1 MKRLNSA
8 LAMDGVEFLAHARNH
23 LERNGQGAEYS
34 NAQWQANGNDPHFEL
49 TTQDGSPARLASG
62 WYWLDIEMSP
72 TDTGGEHHPKLYVNY
87 GAGYLEADALLLD
100 RFVGRKGIA
109 GVVCFIRDVHGLR
122 FDPLETEGKFGLGR
136 LRLAPMPK
144 AWAAFRMF
152 RSILARDGNRLGF
165 IRTAALQAW
174 NARARPRGFGDWL
187 YKNYKGVQVTH
198 EADYASW
205 VSQFDTYT
213 RDQLKDMARNVRR
226 LARQPLIS
234 IVMPTYNSPERWL
247 TRCIDSVRQQAYPH
261 WELCVADDAST
272 APHVRKVLQRYA
284 RRDKR
289 IKVAFRE
296 RNGHISE
303 ASNTALDM
311 ASGEWIALLDHD
323 DELPPHAL
331 YAVALEINE
340 HPEARM
346 IYSDEDKIDGLGQRF
361 EPYFKSDWNYDLF
374 LGQNMVSHLGVY
386 HAELIRKVGGF
397 RKGLEGSQDY
407 DLALRFIEQI
417 RPGQIRHIP
426 RVLYHWRAIDGS
438 TAVSMDE
445 KNYAAVAAQRALREH
460 LVRIGEQETEVEVY
474 RYGYRV
480 RRHGQVPDPT
490 PKVSLVIPTRDRVEL
505 LRMCVES
512 ILKHTEYPNYEIVV
526 VDNQSSDPAALAY
539 FEQIRVHPKVRVLRY
554 DALFNFSAINNYAVA
569 NCDGD
574 VIGLVNNDIEAIHA
588 DWLREMVS
596 QAIRPEIGA
605 VGAMLYYPND
615 TIQHAGVLLGVGG
628 VANHAYCG
636 KPRGYHGMMSRG
648 LLVQRLSAVTA
659 ACLLVRRSVYDE
671 VGGLDSR
678 LQVAFNDIDFCLRVR
693 AAGYNNLWTPF
704 AELYHHESASR
715 GVEDTP
721 AKKQRFEGE
730 VAFMM
735 RRWGEVLNHDPA
747 YNPNLSLLSVQMDLA
762 SPPRVARLA

>member
-1 MKRLNSA
+1 M
-8 LAMDGVEFLAHARNH
+8 EFLVHARNQ
-23 LERNGQGAEYS
+23 LERDGQGVECS
-34 NAQWQANGNDPHFEL
+34 NTQWRANGNDPSFEL
-49 TTQDGSPARLASG
+49 MKPDGSSVTLACG
-62 WYWLDIEMSP
+62 WYWLDIVMLP
-72 TDTGGEHHPKLYVNY
+72 RDTGGKSHPKLYVDY
-87 GAGYLEADALLLD
+87 GAGYLEVNALHLD
-100 RFVGRKGIA
+100 RLVGRKGIA

-122 FDPLETEGKFGLGR
+122 FDPLDTEGRFSLGR
-136 LRLAPMPK
+136 LRVAPISK

-152 RSILARDGNRLGF
+152 GSILVRESNRLGF

-174 NARARPRGFGDWL
+174 RARVSPRGFGDWL
-187 YKNYKGVQVTH
+187 YKNYRGIQTTH
-198 EADYASW
+198 VADYASW

-213 RDQLKDMARNVRR
+213 RDELKGMARNVHR

-234 IVMPTYNSPERWL
+234 IIMPTYNSPERWL
-247 TRCIDSVRQQAYPH
+247 SRCIDSVRQQVYPH
-261 WELCVADDAST
+261 WELCIADDAST
-272 APHVRKVLQRYA
+272 APHVRKVLRRYA
-284 RRDKR
+284 KLDER

-331 YAVALEINE
+331 YAVAREINE

-361 EPYFKSDWNYDLF
+361 DPYFKSDWNYDLF
-374 LGQNMVSHLGVY
+374 LGQNMVNHLGVY
-386 HAELIRKVGGF
+386 HADLMRKVGGF

-417 RPGQIRHIP
+417 GPDQIRHIP
-426 RVLYHWRAIDGS
+426 RVLYHWRAIEGS

-460 LVRIGEQETEVEVY
+460 LARISEQKAEVEVY

-480 RRHGQVPDPT
+480 RRHGKVGDPT
-490 PKVSLVIPTRDRVEL
+490 TKISLIVPTRDRVEL

-512 ILKHTEYPNYEIVV
+512 ILAHTEYPNYEIVV

-539 FEQIRVHPKVRVLRY
+539 FEQIRVHPKVRVLHY
-554 DALFNFSAINNYAVA
+554 DAPFNFSAINNHAVA
-569 NCDGD
+569 HCDGD
-574 VIGLVNNDIEAIHA
+574 VIGLVNNDIEAIHS

-615 TIQHAGVLLGVGG
+615 TIQHAGVLLGIGG
-628 VANHAYCG
+628 VAGHAYCG
-636 KPRGYHGMMSRG
+636 WPRGYYGMMSRG
-648 LLVQRLSAVTA
+648 LLVQQLSAVTA
-659 ACLLVRRSVYDE
+659 ACLLVRRSVYEE
-671 VGGLDSR
+671 VGGLDPK

-693 AAGYNNLWTPF
+693 AAGYNNLWTPY

-715 GVEDTP
+715 GLEDTP

-730 VAFMM
+730 VAVMLE
-735 RRWGEVLNHDPA
+735 RWGEALNRDPA
-747 YNPNLSLLSVQMDLA
+747 YSPNLSLKTAQNLA
-762 SPPRVARLA
+762 FPPRLARLS